1 MKQFT
6 KLQQK
11 ILKIMHILV
20 AMLWLSS
27 VIILTVLVYISQ
39 DIHNAEALYM
49 YTYIYYFIDMYVLTP
64 AAIMTLITGILYSHY
79 TPWGFSMHRWVMYKW
94 FVTVSI
100 ILLGTFYLGPL
111 AEKLLL
117 IVENKE
123 LLALDDIN
131 YINGTNSLFYFG
143 ILNLLLL
150 FSATVVAVI
159 KPWKKSNKT

>member
-1 MKQFT
+1 MYQFT

-39 DIHNAEALYM
+39 DIHNTEALYM

-64 AAIMTLITGILYSHY
+64 AAIMTLITGILYSNY
-79 TPWGFSMHRWVMYKW
+79 TPWGFAKHRWVIYKW
-94 FVTVSI
+94 IVTISI

-111 AEKLLL
+111 AEKMLL
-117 IVENKE
+117 IVETKE
-123 LLALDDIN
+123 LLALDDIS
-131 YINGTNSLFYFG
+131 YISGTNSLFYFG
-143 ILNLLLL
+143 ILNLVLL
-150 FSATVVAVI
+150 FSATVVAVV
-159 KPWKKSNKT
+159 KPWKKSK